1 MVRETTIGCCGT
13 LQNNRKMV
21 EKSTDSFYNKI
32 ETGESQ
38 MFNIVVMSENI
49 KEYRNK
55 KGLSQYEFAERLGVS
70 PQAVSKWECG
80 QSCPSIEN
88 LCAISELLDASIDE
102 LIGEKHDRE
111 RMMIGIDGGGTRTEF
126 VLFSENGRIL
136 NRIVLGDCN
145 PNTVGIENAM
155 NVLKMGID
163 TLLKIEGKVCGIF
176 LGAAGLDSGNNT
188 SQITIRLKEKYP
200 KIKIQCENELF
211 NVIAC
216 GKNLDKC
223 VAVVCG
229 TGMIIYANQNRK
241 IRRFGGRGYLLD
253 KGGSGYHIGRDAI
266 CAALDAREGLGKHTI
281 LTDLVEEKLGNRVWE
296 SIQEIYSQ
304 NQSYVASFA
313 PCVFKAYE
321 NGDEVAAQILEQ
333 NADCLAQLINFAVD
347 NCDVGKYVVA
357 SGGII
362 RQNPAF
368 CELLK
373 ERLDSRIELE
383 VPEYPSVYGA
393 CIMCCRLC
401 GVDASLMEEHF
412 MMSYASYR

>member
-1 MVRETTIGCCGT
+1 
-13 LQNNRKMV
+13 
-21 EKSTDSFYNKI
+21 
-32 ETGESQ
+32 
-38 MFNIVVMSENI
+38 MFDIVIMAENI

-55 KGLSQYEFAERLGVS
+55 KGLSQYEFAESLGVS

-88 LCAISELLDASIDE
+88 LCAISELLDVSIDE
-102 LIGEKHDRE
+102 LIGESRNRE
-111 RMMIGIDGGGTRTEF
+111 RMMIGIDGGGTKTEF

-136 NRIVLGDCN
+136 NRIILGDCN
-145 PNTVGIENAM
+145 PNTVGVENAID
-155 NVLKMGID
+155 VLKSGID

-188 SQITIRLKEKYP
+188 SQIKTRLKEKYP
-200 KIKIQCENELF
+200 KIKIQCENEIF

-223 VAVVCG
+223 AAAICG
-229 TGMIIYANQNRK
+229 TGMIIYANQNGK

-253 KGGSGYHIGRDAI
+253 TGGSGYHIGRDAL
-266 CAALDAREGLGKHTI
+266 CAALDAREGLGKYSV
-281 LTDLVEEKLGNRVWE
+281 LTDLVEEKLGNQVWE
-296 SIQEIYSQ
+296 SVQEIYSK
-304 NQSYVASFA
+304 NHSYVASFA

-321 NGDEVAAQILEQ
+321 NGDDIAAHILEH
-333 NADCLAQLINFAVD
+333 NADCLAQLINFAV
-347 NCDVGKYVVA
+347 NHCDVGKYVVA

-362 RQNPAF
+362 RQNPSF

-373 ERLDSRIELE
+373 DRLDADIELD
-383 VPEYPSVYGA
+383 VPDYPPVYGA

-401 GVDASLMEEHF
+401 GIDTGLMQERF
-412 MMSYASYR
+412 MLSYDTYE